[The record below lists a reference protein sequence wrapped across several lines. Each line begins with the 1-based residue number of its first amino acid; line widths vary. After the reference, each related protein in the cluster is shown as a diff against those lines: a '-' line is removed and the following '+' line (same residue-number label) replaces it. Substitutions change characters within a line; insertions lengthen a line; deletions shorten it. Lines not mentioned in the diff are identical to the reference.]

1 MNSKLEEYNKKLANS
16 KVAIIGLGVSNRP
29 LIDYLH
35 ELGGKVGIFEE
46 KDKEKCD
53 SEIVKKID
61 EYGFEA
67 HYGKDYLEY
76 LKGFDIIF
84 RSPGILPTT
93 KQLAKEAERGATVTT
108 EIEML
113 LKLAP
118 CKRTIGVT
126 GSAGK
131 TTTTTLIA
139 KVLED
144 AGYKVFLGG
153 NIGTP
158 LFTKINEMTE
168 DDILVLEMSS
178 FQLMGMDIS
187 PKISIVT
194 NVTPNHLNIHKDM
207 EEYIESKANIF
218 RFQDENDKVILNY
231 NNDVTYGRYKD
242 MAKSNVVLF
251 SGFDYL
257 DDGYFVHDNSVFY
270 SNEGVSIKLI
280 SIDDMIIKGNHNL
293 QNACCVYAATEGL
306 VDKEKATATIKAFGG
321 VHHRQ
326 EFVRII
332 DGVKWINDSSSSTP
346 TRTMTGLKAYAEE
359 GLDVENKHKKIILIA
374 GGYDKNLDNSVMAK
388 PISNT
393 CKALVLIGQIAEK
406 IEKAVRDVDTSIPIY
421 REKTLEDAINRSKE
435 IATEGDIVLLSPA
448 AASFDMFNDA
458 YHRGDCF
465 KEIVNNL

>member
-1 MNSKLEEYNKKLANS
+1 
-16 KVAIIGLGVSNRP
+16 
-29 LIDYLH
+29 
-35 ELGGKVGIFEE
+35 
-46 KDKEKCD
+46 
-53 SEIVKKID
+53 
-61 EYGFEA
+61 
-67 HYGKDYLEY
+67 
-76 LKGFDIIF
+76 
-84 RSPGILPTT
+84 
-93 KQLAKEAERGATVTT
+93 
-108 EIEML
+108 
-113 LKLAP
+113 
-118 CKRTIGVT
+118 
-126 GSAGK
+126 
-131 TTTTTLIA
+131 
-139 KVLED
+139 
-144 AGYKVFLGG
+144 
-153 NIGTP
+153 
-158 LFTKINEMTE
+158 
-168 DDILVLEMSS
+168 
-178 FQLMGMDIS
+178 
-187 PKISIVT
+187 
-194 NVTPNHLNIHKDM
+194 
-207 EEYIESKANIF
+207 
-218 RFQDENDKVILNY
+218 
-231 NNDVTYGRYKD
+231 
-242 MAKSNVVLF
+242 
-251 SGFDYL
+251 
-257 DDGYFVHDNSVFY
+257 
-270 SNEGVSIKLI
+270 
-280 SIDDMIIKGNHNL
+280 MIIKGNHNL